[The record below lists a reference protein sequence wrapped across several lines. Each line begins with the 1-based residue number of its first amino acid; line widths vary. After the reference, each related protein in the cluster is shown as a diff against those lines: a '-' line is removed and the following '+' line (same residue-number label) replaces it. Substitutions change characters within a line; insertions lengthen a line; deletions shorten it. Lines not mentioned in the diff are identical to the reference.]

1 MSTPLPSPRQEQ
13 FAQGLAAGL
22 SRSAAYRKAYAR
34 PQGSSARACAARLS
48 TKAHI
53 LQRVQEIRNEA
64 SPLATACLSAL
75 ISSLEARARAEIDSG
90 RLRSAVGLME
100 RIAKVA
106 GGVGWSTKVGMP
118 LSDSEMGRDASD
130 TLPGRVSGLNGSL
143 AVRTR
148 LWRSWT
154 ISRAWRSPPWSCGKS
169 PIAIPARRP
178 EKLPLVA
185 RSGFGQAWRSVPAAA
200 SLPSV
205 LACLASILVSLRGT
219 LCHASG

>member
-143 AVRTR
+143 AVRTAPLAFLDHITR
-148 LWRSWT
+148 LALSTLELREKPN
-154 ISRAWRSPPWSCGKS
+154 RHPCP
-169 PIAIPARRP
+169 PAR
-178 EKLPLVA
+178 EA
-185 RSGFGQAWRSVPAAA
+185 SACRSIRFW
-200 SLPSV
+200 PSV
-205 LACLASILVSLRGT
+205 AVSSRRRLPALGT
-219 LCHASG
+219 RMSGLDPRKL